1 MTLVKWNPATSLA
14 RSFEDIFDDFFSN
27 SWLGRSE
34 NSYWNPA
41 VDVIEEE
48 KKYVLSMDLPGLG
61 KDDVKI
67 AVESN
72 TLRISGEKRHENEEK
87 KKNYH
92 RCERYYGKFE
102 RSFNLG
108 KEIDSEKVEA
118 NFKDG
123 VLSIELPKAE
133 TAKPKEIEGTLIQA
147 ANCPVVELYFSIS
160 CANFVTPS
168 EEVKRKSPP
177 SA

>member
-1 MTLVKWNPATSLA
+1 MTLVKWKPATSLA
-14 RSFEDIFDDFFSN
+14 RSFDSIFDDFFGN
-27 SWLGRSE
+27 TWLDRSDY
-34 NSYWNPA
+34 SYWNPA

-48 KKYVLSMDLPGLG
+48 KKYVVNMDLPGLT

-67 AVESN
+67 TVEN
-72 TLRISGEKRHENEEK
+72 DTLRISGEKKHENEEK

-108 KEIDSEKVEA
+108 TEINNEKIEA

-123 VLSIELPKAE
+123 VLHINLPKSE
-133 TAKPKEIEGTLIQA
+133 SAKPKTIDV
-147 ANCPVVELYFSIS
+147 N
-160 CANFVTPS
+160 
-168 EEVKRKSPP
+168 VK
-177 SA
+177 